1 MVSNEQFLNSFPFL
15 KSLGI
20 ESIKQVKEKLK
31 FEGKI
36 NSETV
41 KDWCITGI
49 SYSHSLILLN
59 LTVKNGHETYKIQY
73 QEEVLG
79 FKGKKCPNIRSRTNN
94 LLHNFKLSVKNKP
107 VEIVEESENV
117 TIFPLKKAS

>member
-1 MVSNEQFLNSFPFL
+1 MVSDEQFLSSFPFL

-20 ESIKQVKEKLK
+20 ESVKQVKEKLK

-41 KDWCITGI
+41 KDWSITGI

-59 LTVKNGHETYKIQY
+59 LTVKNCHEIYKIQY
-73 QEEVLG
+73 QEEVLE
-79 FKGKKCPNIRSRTNN
+79 FKGKKIPNIRSRTNN

-107 VEIVEESENV
+107 IKIVEESKNI